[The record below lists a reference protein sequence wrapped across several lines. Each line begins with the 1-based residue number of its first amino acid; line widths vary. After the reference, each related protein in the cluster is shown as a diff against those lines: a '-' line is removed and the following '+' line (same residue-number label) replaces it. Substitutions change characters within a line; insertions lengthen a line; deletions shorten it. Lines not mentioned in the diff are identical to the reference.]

1 MAVYISLL
9 RGINVAAQKSIKMT
23 ELKALYEDLGLGN
36 VKTYIQSG
44 NVIFSSDETSAALQ
58 PKIRDAITQK
68 FGFSVELMVC
78 SILDWRRLIA
88 ANPFTKD
95 GDRDPKYMHLTLLD
109 KIPDAKI
116 MDALG
121 EVKTGEA
128 EEYAIVDDAVYFYAP
143 SGYGITK
150 LSNNFWEKK
159 LKVNATTRN
168 WNTVNKLLETAEAL
182 EAN

>member
-9 RGINVAAQKSIKMT
+9 RGINVAAQKSIKMAD
-23 ELKALYEDLGLGN
+23 LKALYEDLGLGN

-44 NVIFSSDETSAALQ
+44 NVIFTSDETVALQ
-58 PKIRDAITQK
+58 PKIREAIKEK
-68 FGFSVELMVC
+68 FGFSVELIVC
-78 SILDWRRLIA
+78 SIPDWRRLIA
-88 ANPFTKD
+88 ANPFTKG
-95 GDRDPKYMHLTLLD
+95 GDRDSKYMHLTLLD

-116 MDALG
+116 IDGLG

-168 WNTVNKLLETAEAL
+168 WNTVNKLLEMAEAL
-182 EAN
+182 ESN

>member
-9 RGINVAAQKSIKMT
+9 RGINVGAQKSIKMVD
-23 ELKALYEDLGLGN
+23 LKALYEGLGLDN

-44 NVIFSSDETSAALQ
+44 NVLFTSDESAAALQ
-58 PKIRDAITQK
+58 SQIRHAIEQK
-68 FGFSVELMVC
+68 YGFSVELMVC
-78 SILDWRRLIA
+78 TIADWRRLIA
-88 ANPFTKD
+88 ANPFVTD
-95 GDRDPKYMHLTLLD
+95 GTRDPKYMHLTLLD

-116 MDALG
+116 IGGLG
-121 EVKTGEA
+121 EVPKGEA

-168 WNTVNKLLETAEAL
+168 WNTVNKLLELAEAI
-182 EAN
+182 ESN